1 MNAIHARS
9 QLRYSPTQKMMLSRD
24 WGPVKKVGCQGR
36 AFSLVD
42 KLWPETYDSHS
53 KLWLNHWQGFFLSR
67 VFVVRVEETMAAL
80 VVVGSQWGDEGKGKI
95 VDLLARDA
103 DVIVRYQGGSNAGH
117 TVITDKG
124 TFIFHLIPSG
134 ILYRGKVCALGNGV
148 AIDPGGLIEEL
159 DRLKVNGIPVGK
171 RFVISNRAH
180 VIMPYHKAIDK
191 AAEQAKGARRIGTTG
206 RGIGPA
212 YVDKMARVGIR
223 MGDLLNPD
231 VLKQKVRENLVEI
244 NAFLER
250 IYNTDGF
257 TVEKI
262 FKDYQAYG
270 ERLRPHITDVP
281 LILER
286 AFQRGEAVLFEGA
299 QGTHLDVDFGT
310 YPYVTSS
317 SSCSGGA
324 CTGSGVGPTTIT
336 GVLGVT
342 KAYTTRVGGGPFP
355 TELTNEIGQM
365 LMTRGNEYGSTTGRA
380 RRCGWLD
387 MVLLRYAVRINGL
400 TSLAITKLD
409 VLDGCKELK
418 ICTGYRYQGKL
429 HKEMPADLQV
439 LAGCEPVYE
448 RWSGWTTDTTGLKS
462 YRALPSA
469 AKRYLARVEELTG
482 CRIDMISTGSK
493 REDTIVVRNPLIRSR
508 KR

>member
-1 MNAIHARS
+1 
-9 QLRYSPTQKMMLSRD
+9 
-24 WGPVKKVGCQGR
+24 
-36 AFSLVD
+36 
-42 KLWPETYDSHS
+42 
-53 KLWLNHWQGFFLSR
+53 
-67 VFVVRVEETMAAL
+67 MAAL

-95 VDLLARDA
+95 VDLLAKDA

-134 ILYRGKVCALGNGV
+134 ILYRGKLCVLGNGV
-148 AIDPGGLIEEL
+148 AIDPGGLIGEL
-159 DRLKVNGIPVGK
+159 NGLKKNGIAVGN
-171 RFVISNRAH
+171 RFLICQRAH

-231 VLKQKVRENLVEI
+231 ILKQKIQENLVEI
-244 NAFLER
+244 NAFLRR
-250 IYNTDGF
+250 IYHAKGF
-257 TVEKI
+257 TVQSILKE
-262 FKDYQAYG
+262 YQAYG
-270 ERLRPHITDVP
+270 ERLRSHITDVP
-281 LILER
+281 LLLDR
-286 AFQRGEAVLFEGA
+286 AFASGKQVLFEGA

-324 CTGSGVGPTTIT
+324 CTGSGVGPTNISA
-336 GVLGVT
+336 VLGVT

-355 TELTNEIGQM
+355 TELDDAIGEQ

-387 MVLLRYAVRINGL
+387 AVLLRHAVRVNGL

-409 VLDGCKELK
+409 VLDGCPELK
-418 ICTGYRYQGKL
+418 ICTGYRHQGKL
-429 HKEMPADLQV
+429 YREMPADLDV
-439 LAGCEPVYE
+439 LMKCRPVYE
-448 RWSGWTTDTTGLKS
+448 RWEGWSTDTTELKS
-462 YRALPSA
+462 YRALPPP
-469 AKRYLARVEELTG
+469 AKRYLARVEEIAS

-493 REDTIVVRNPLIRSR
+493 REDTIVIRNPLVPSK
-508 KR
+508 KRTQ